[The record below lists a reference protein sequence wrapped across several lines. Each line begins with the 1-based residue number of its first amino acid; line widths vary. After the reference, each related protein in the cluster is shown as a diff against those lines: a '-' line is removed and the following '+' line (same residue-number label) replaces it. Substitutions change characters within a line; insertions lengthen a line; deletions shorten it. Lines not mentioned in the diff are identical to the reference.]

1 MTAMTSE
8 LRPESVQPH
17 FGQAQATRIG
27 TLPTGLSFVINGS
40 ETVQDT
46 YGQLHTNLE
55 RQAFFDEFL
64 KAQRR
69 GFPSAWVAIYET
81 VDLIRQND
89 WYWKGQGFD
98 SFDAFWQ
105 EQGAALF
112 GRWAELE
119 STYQYAHLAAP
130 QLFEVQYEE
139 AKALAME
146 LAPFRQVPAAMDPH
160 RNGKAGRPKK
170 SADDRPPISPIE
182 PTHWVKEMNSAE
194 WNNGFQQGQRA
205 KADGGNSRF
214 ARFARLRRDN
224 PEVADRFLA
233 GEFVKRFKDGTV
245 QPDLVAAEIAAGIR
259 KEGEKV
265 QQADATAYCKKLA
278 SKLNTTQLQD
288 LQAHITHLLEI
299 KQCPSAKTTA
309 AD

>member
-1 MTAMTSE
+1 MTMTSE
-8 LRPESVQPH
+8 IRPESVQPH

-46 YGQLHTNLE
+46 YGQLRTNLE

-64 KAQRR
+64 KTQRR

-81 VDLIRQND
+81 VDLIRQAD

-112 GRWAELE
+112 GRWADLE

-130 QLFEVQYEE
+130 HLFEVQYEE
-139 AKALAME
+139 AKAMAME
-146 LAPFRQVPAAMDPH
+146 LASFRQIPAAMTAKEQ
-160 RNGKAGRPKK
+160 RSKAGSWKRT
-170 SADDRPPISPIE
+170 DNRPPVDSPVE
-182 PTHWVKEMNSAE
+182 PTHYVKEMNSAE
-194 WNNGFQQGQRA
+194 WNDGFQQGQRA

-245 QPDLVAAEIAAGIR
+245 KADLVAAEIAAGIR
-259 KEGEKV
+259 KEGERTRQRDGLSYV
-265 QQADATAYCKKLA
+265 RKLIA
-278 SKLNTTQLQD
+278 SFTREELVSLGD
-288 LQAHITHLLEI
+288 HITTLLEA
-299 KQCPSAKTTA
+299 SN
-309 AD
+309 D

>member
-40 ETVQDT
+40 EMVQDT

-81 VDLIRQND
+81 VDLIRQAD

-105 EQGAALF
+105 KQGEALF
-112 GRWAELE
+112 GRWGELE
-119 STYQYAHLAAP
+119 ATYQYAHLAAP

-139 AKALAME
+139 AKALAQQ
-146 LAPFRQVPAAMDPH
+146 LAQFRNVPAAMDPH
-160 RNGKAGRPKK
+160 RPKGSK
-170 SADDRPPISPIE
+170 DKKPRDYATSSPINPSDYLPELNSADWRSVTSCSMSSPS
-182 PTHWVKEMNSAE
+182 H
-194 WNNGFQQGQRA
+194 
-205 KADGGNSRF
+205 
-214 ARFARLRRDN
+214 
-224 PEVADRFLA
+224 
-233 GEFVKRFKDGTV
+233 
-245 QPDLVAAEIAAGIR
+245 
-259 KEGEKV
+259 
-265 QQADATAYCKKLA
+265 
-278 SKLNTTQLQD
+278 
-288 LQAHITHLLEI
+288 
-299 KQCPSAKTTA
+299 
-309 AD
+309 

>member
-1 MTAMTSE
+1 MTSE

-81 VDLIRQND
+81 VDLIRQAD

-130 QLFEVQYEE
+130 QLFEVDYDE
-139 AKALAME
+139 AKAIAQQ
-146 LAPFRQVPAAMDPH
+146 LAPFRQVPAANPADH
-160 RNGKAGRPKK
+160 RPGRPKK
-170 SADDRPPISPIE
+170 SADDHPHLVE
-182 PTHWVKEMNSAE
+182 PTHYVKELNSPE
-194 WNNGFQQGQRA
+194 WNDGFQQGQRA
-205 KADGGNSRF
+205 KSNGGTSRF
-214 ARFARLRRDN
+214 ARFARLRRDS

-233 GEFVKRFKDGTV
+233 GEFIKRFKDGTV
-245 QPDLVAAEIAAGIR
+245 QADMVAAEVVAGIR
-259 KEGEKV
+259 QEGQPV
-265 QQADATAYCKKLA
+265 RQRDPAAYCKQLADKLT
-278 SKLNTTQLQD
+278 TTQLQD
-288 LQAHITHLLEI
+288 LQAHIAHLLEI
-299 KQCPSAKTTA
+299 TP
-309 AD
+309 

>member
-27 TLPTGLSFVINGS
+27 TLPTGLSFVINGT

-81 VDLIRQND
+81 VDLIRQAD

-112 GRWAELE
+112 GRWADLE

-130 QLFEVQYEE
+130 HLFEVQYEE

-146 LAPFRQVPAAMDPH
+146 LAPFRQVPAALDPH
-160 RNGKAGRPKK
+160 RPKGSK
-170 SADDRPPISPIE
+170 NKKPDDRPSSFSVE
-182 PTHWVKEMNSAE
+182 PARFVKEMNSPE
-194 WNNGFQQGQRA
+194 WNDGFQEGQRA

-233 GEFVKRFKDGTV
+233 GEFVKRFKNGTV
-245 QPDLVAAEIAAGIR
+245 QPDLVAAEIASGIR

-278 SKLNTTQLQD
+278 SKLTITQLQD

-299 KQCPSAKTTA
+299 KQ
-309 AD
+309 

>member
-1 MTAMTSE
+1 MTMTSE

-46 YGQLHTNLE
+46 YEQLHTNLE

-64 KAQRR
+64 KTQRR

-81 VDLIRQND
+81 VDLIRQAD

-105 EQGAALF
+105 QQGEALF
-112 GRWAELE
+112 GRWADLE

-130 QLFEVQYEE
+130 QLFGVEFDE

-146 LAPFRQVPAAMDPH
+146 LAQFRNVPAAKRHGAP
-160 RNGKAGRPKK
+160 AGNTNAKNKERDI
-170 SADDRPPISPIE
+170 ALCSPINAQDFME
-182 PTHWVKEMNSAE
+182 EMNSPE
-194 WNNGFQQGQRA
+194 WRDGFEQGR
-205 KADGGNSRF
+205 KVRPGTDRF
-214 ARFARLRRDN
+214 KRFARLRRDA
-224 PEVADRFLA
+224 PDIADRFLA
-233 GEFVKRFKDGTV
+233 GEFVRKFKNGV
-245 QPDLVAAEIAAGIR
+245 VEPDLKAAEIAAGIR
-259 KEGEKV
+259 KEGERTRQRDGLSYV
-265 QQADATAYCKKLA
+265 RKLIA
-278 SKLNTTQLQD
+278 SFTREELVSLNK
-288 LQAHITHLLEI
+288 HITTLLE
-299 KQCPSAKTTA
+299 
-309 AD
+309 ADQ

>member
-1 MTAMTSE
+1 MAMTSE

-64 KAQRR
+64 KTQRR

-81 VDLIRQND
+81 VDLIRQAD

-112 GRWAELE
+112 GRWADLE

-130 QLFEVQYEE
+130 HLFEVQYEE
-139 AKALAME
+139 AKAMAME
-146 LAPFRQVPAAMDPH
+146 LAQFRQVPAAADAH

-170 SADDRPPISPIE
+170 STDDCPSISDSPVE
-182 PTHWVKEMNSAE
+182 PTHYVKEMNSAE
-194 WNNGFQQGQRA
+194 WNDGFQQGQRA

-245 QPDLVAAEIAAGIR
+245 RPDLVAAEIAAGIR
-259 KEGEKV
+259 KEGERTRQRDGLSYV
-265 QQADATAYCKKLA
+265 RKLIA
-278 SKLNTTQLQD
+278 SFTREELVSLGN
-288 LQAHITHLLEI
+288 HITTLLE
-299 KQCPSAKTTA
+299 
-309 AD
+309 ADQ